1 MVMDLG
7 LAAIAEYFYEGLPS
21 CLSTLQEGLATAWT
35 AENGVKP
42 VGLDPTGGS
51 AAVIQERT
59 ERAAR
64 QLARGQEQLV
74 LLLLTAIVTYLTR
87 GQMKAGVM
95 NSVESIATRSA
106 TLQASISN
114 KEFASWLAKNQSRI
128 LAEPELQ
135 IRDVTPLRKGEPEP
149 APQVSPS
156 KRVTHEIESSD
167 ESDNSVVSRRAY
179 LNNKYGRTGDV
190 NKDIYIRAN
199 KLIATDFFQSQGAT
213 EKQIKSYMNGLDFS
227 QPVRVETLNAGKKLW
242 QYQVPGGRQGIW
254 YSPTPNVAPTELGIN
269 PLGTIY
275 KTDIVVPKVLNVY
288 QTTTKVD
295 VLRSTSAPALDI
307 WSTSEAVP
315 TLGGAR
321 QITTG
326 QNELFK
332 LMNPG
337 E

>member
-1 MVMDLG
+1 MVGGGIGLQVGNLILMGLG

-95 NSVESIATRSA
+95 NSMESIATRSA

-114 KEFASWLAKNQSRI
+114 KEFAAWLARNERNI

-135 IRDVTPLRKGEPEP
+135 AKDVTPLKKAEAEPPPDRRGERSAPPKIEMFKKGWTAEDVLAIPHGSRPDPSVYLTPEYISHHLAQFKHGASRVMP
-149 APQVSPS
+149 VRNFEKYGIAQTDGTSFVMANHEVDEIFAKAAGD
-156 KRVTHEIESSD
+156 KRVLEQKLGLPEGFLENDKLVRI
-167 ESDNSVVSRRAY
+167 
-179 LNNKYGRTGDV
+179 
-190 NKDIYIRAN
+190 DIAAPEELGLRIPSGNEAGAN
-199 KLIATDFFQSQGAT
+199 QFWLPGGKLPDGNFEAIID
-213 EKQIKSYMNGLDFS
+213 
-227 QPVRVETLNAGKKLW
+227 AGKISGDRFL
-242 QYQVPGGRQGIW
+242 
-254 YSPTPNVAPTELGIN
+254 
-269 PLGTIY
+269 
-275 KTDIVVPKVLNVY
+275 
-288 QTTTKVD
+288 TT
-295 VLRSTSAPALDI
+295 SIP
-307 WSTSEAVP
+307 
-315 TLGGAR
+315 
-321 QITTG
+321 
-326 QNELFK
+326 
-332 LMNPG
+332 
-337 E
+337 